1 MKAFSVDLNYVR
13 LFLCDKRS
21 KNTYL
26 IIFSLND
33 GDLKM
38 KHKLALIGTSLV
50 AAMMVMS
57 CTPKK
62 DTPAVAGQPAEKL
75 TLKIGTDATYAP
87 FELTNAAGEI
97 EGFDIDIAKE
107 VCAEIKAECTFM
119 NQEFDSI
126 IAGLTA
132 KKYDM
137 IVSSL
142 SVTPERKLSV
152 LFTDKVWEAP
162 NRFAAKAG
170 STFENTPEGLK
181 GKTIGVQLGTI
192 QETYIKKHYK
202 DSTFKSYK
210 TIEDVYN
217 DLKAN
222 RVDAIFVDGVT
233 LVDGFLKKPAGK
245 DFAQLGADVMGSVDP
260 ETLGTGTAFAVR
272 KEDTELA
279 DKVNKALATIRSSG
293 KYKAIN
299 DKYFDFDIYG
309 ASK

>member
-1 MKAFSVDLNYVR
+1 MNRKLS
-13 LFLCDKRS
+13 
-21 KNTYL
+21 L
-26 IIFSLND
+26 I
-33 GDLKM
+33 
-38 KHKLALIGTSLV
+38 ATSLIT
-50 AAMMVMS
+50 AMTVLA

-62 DTPAVAGQPAEKL
+62 EAQPDAVSTEKL
-75 TLKIGTDATYAP
+75 VLKIGSDATYAP
-87 FELTNAAGEI
+87 FESTSASGVI

-107 VCAEIKAECTFM
+107 VCAEIKAECIFM

-142 SVTPERKLSV
+142 TVTPKRKLSV

-162 NRFAAKAG
+162 NRFAAKSG
-170 STFENTPEGLK
+170 STLVSTPEGLK
-181 GKTIGVQLGTI
+181 GKTIGVQLGTTQEAYI
-192 QETYIKKHYK
+192 QKHYK
-202 DSTFKSYK
+202 DSKIKSYK

-245 DFAQLGADVMGSVDP
+245 DFSQLGADVMGSADP
-260 ETLGTGTAFAVR
+260 ETLGSGTAFAVR
-272 KEDTELA
+272 KEDAELA
-279 DKVNKALATIRSSG
+279 DKVNKALAIIHSNG
-293 KYKAIN
+293 KYKSIN